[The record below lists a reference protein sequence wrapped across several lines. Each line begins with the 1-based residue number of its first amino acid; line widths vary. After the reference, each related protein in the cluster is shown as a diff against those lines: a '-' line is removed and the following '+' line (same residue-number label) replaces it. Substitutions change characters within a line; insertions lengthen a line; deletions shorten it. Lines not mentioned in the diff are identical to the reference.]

1 MREVLALGAAAAALP
16 LAYQVFRMG
25 YFAAL
30 VPNTAIAKEGGAA
43 RWGQGLQYLL
53 DFGGPYWLW
62 LPLVV
67 LGREWLLELA
77 PLLRARRWRG
87 VALLALPPIG
97 GIAHAVYVV
106 RVGGDF
112 MHGRMLLPSL
122 FALLLPVMATAI
134 RRPART
140 PLALLTPWALVPWAL
155 VCALWL
161 RPPYHQLGNGLG
173 PHGIAD
179 ERWFYVRLSGSPHPV
194 TLADYDRASWKRA
207 GDALRLLAER
217 ERVVLPWPPDVL
229 DVLQEEQRR
238 QLAERERVALPRP
251 PDVLDVLQ
259 EEQRRLPPGDW
270 VPARV
275 VFSVKNIGLLGYA
288 AGPRVHIVDQLG
300 LADPI
305 AARIKLDSRGRPG
318 HEKDLPGE
326 WVVARFTAPEA
337 LPRAALTPDSQR
349 RVRGCS
355 GRAAVRPAP
364 GPAPR
369 GGGPA
374 RLAGGRTQPAHVGTP
389 DGYPASRGPL

>member
-1 MREVLALGAAAAALP
+1 MLGAAAAALP

-43 RWGQGLQYLL
+43 RWGQGLLYLL

-87 VALLALPPIG
+87 VALLALLPIG

-122 FALLLPVMATAI
+122 FALLLPVMVTAI

-179 ERWFYVRLSGSPHPV
+179 ERWFYVRLSGNPHPV
-194 TLADYDRASWKRA
+194 TLADYDRTSWKRA

-238 QLAERERVALPRP
+238 LLAERERR
-251 PDVLDVLQ
+251 
-259 EEQRRLPPGDW
+259 G
-270 VPARV
+270 
-275 VFSVKNIGLLGYA
+275 A
-288 AGPRVHIVDQLG
+288 AP
-300 LADPI
+300 
-305 AARIKLDSRGRPG
+305 AARRARRP
-318 HEKDLPGE
+318 
-326 WVVARFTAPEA
+326 A
-337 LPRAALTPDSQR
+337 
-349 RVRGCS
+349 
-355 GRAAVRPAP
+355 GRAAAP
-364 GPAPR
+364 
-369 GGGPA
+369 PA
-374 RLAGGRTQPAHVGTP
+374 R
-389 DGYPASRGPL
+389 